1 MRPTLRKDAAGYAKK
16 DAPLRRTLP
25 FTSNEPRYGHF
36 ELLMAVEEGAR
47 PVIIPIAN
55 PPTAPARI
63 PIRTRNFAFSR
74 MRVLCLTGGP
84 PNYASAQ
91 ILSQF
96 VRRKSYK
103 RTKSSNLCVV
113 ELHIVMQ
120 CVSSGARSRLEVSRK
135 PMILQAWTFSRWVT
149 AWHRD
154 CSHSPC
160 PPSRRPPPSLSPCP
174 FPDDSG

>member
-25 FTSNEPRYGHF
+25 FTSNEPSYGHF

-96 VRRKSYK
+96 LRRKELQ
-103 RTKSSNLCVV
+103 TNEILKSVCGGTAHRYAMRFIRSKISVGGITQAHDFAGLDFQSMGYGMAPG
-113 ELHIVMQ
+113 LLSFPM
-120 CVSSGARSRLEVSRK
+120 SSVATPSSKSLAM
-135 PMILQAWTFSRWVT
+135 PFSR
-149 AWHRD
+149 
-154 CSHSPC
+154 
-160 PPSRRPPPSLSPCP
+160 
-174 FPDDSG
+174 